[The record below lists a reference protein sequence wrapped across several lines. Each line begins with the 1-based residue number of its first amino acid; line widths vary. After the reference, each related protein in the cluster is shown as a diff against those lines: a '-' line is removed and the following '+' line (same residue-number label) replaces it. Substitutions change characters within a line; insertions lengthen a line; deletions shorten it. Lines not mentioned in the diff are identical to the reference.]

1 MHTTILLAFC
11 IGAPAAKSTPGKAPD
26 LVGTWRVES
35 QTTGGQ
41 LLKSQIERRYH
52 FAADGEWFL
61 SMNGKDVGNIK
72 RAYEIDAKSSP
83 TTINL
88 KHRDTTGMFTSL
100 GIVKVEGGKLYLC
113 VGPSN
118 GERPKSFESPEG
130 SNISLIILRRV
141 KSE

>member
-1 MHTTILLAFC
+1 L
-11 IGAPAAKSTPGKAPD
+11 
-26 LVGTWRVES
+26 VES

-41 LLKSQIERRYH
+41 LLKSKIERRYH

-72 RAYEIDAKSSP
+72 RAYEMDVKSNP
-83 TTINL
+83 TTVNL
-88 KHRDTTGMFTSL
+88 KHRDTTGEFTTQ

-118 GERPKSFESPEG
+118 GVRPTGFESPEQS
-130 SNISLIILRRV
+130 SNTLIILKRV